1 MTATA
6 ALKEISSRLAVSTAR
21 LARFGT
27 PLGKLL
33 AFSPADEHLYPS
45 RSVTITIEKAGFSLA
60 YGVRLLGKPR
70 VKGLGRYSFPEEGV
84 PLPESLATSTALTIG
99 RLRASKATVT
109 LCIPKEWVVAR
120 TAEFPAAVKENLA
133 NVVSYELDRITPFSA
148 EEAYYDYAVLAENED
163 RLTVLVIATRTETV
177 RPY

>member
-120 TAEFPAAVKENLA
+120 TAEESLRLVPNSMREAALA
-133 NVVSYELDRITPFSA
+133 LGISRWRSMVGVVRQPGAAALKS
-148 EEAYYDYAVLAENED
+148 LA
-163 RLTVLVIATRTETV
+163 
-177 RPY
+177 